1 MGRAV
6 AHGRSPV
13 ARFDDPTAI
22 ELLAEESRERVRQV
36 RAGAPVKGL
45 RANLRREYLQRQST
59 SMVART
65 VAIDD
70 EVRAAAS
77 PQVVIL
83 GAGLDGRAW
92 RMSELREVTVFE
104 VDHPDTQRVKRS
116 RVPTLERHAKE
127 IRFVAVDFERD
138 SLDEAL
144 EKAGHDSAKPTTWIW
159 EGVVMY
165 LARADIEKTLAV
177 IAERSAKRSRLVIAY
192 HQPALILHFLG
203 PILRRIGEPL
213 RTALTPTQMKAL
225 LDKYGFDV
233 VRDRDMHEIG
243 ASLGAEVEQGTK
255 TLRHQRIVAAD
266 RV

>member
-22 ELLAEESRERVRQV
+22 ELLADDSRARVEQV
-36 RAGAPVKGL
+36 RANQPLKGL

-59 SMVART
+59 AMVART
-65 VAIDD
+65 VAVDD

-116 RVPTLERHAKE
+116 RASNLEPHAKS
-127 IRFVAVDFERD
+127 IHFVSVDFEHD
-138 SLDEAL
+138 DLDEAL
-144 EKAGHDSAKPTTWIW
+144 EKAGHDPTKPTTWIW

-165 LARADIEKTLAV
+165 LALPAVEATLGVLAR
-177 IAERSAKRSRLVIAY
+177 RSAKRSRLIIVY
-192 HQPALILHFLG
+192 HQPALLLHVVGVVLK
-203 PILRRIGEPL
+203 RIGEPL
-213 RTALTPTQMKAL
+213 RTALSPPQMKAL
-225 LDKYGFDV
+225 LAKYGFIV
-233 VRDRDMHEIG
+233 VRDRDVHEIG
-243 ASLGAEVEQGTK
+243 ASLCDEVEKGTK
-255 TLRHQRIVAAD
+255 RIRHQRIVAAD
-266 RV
+266 HV

>member
-22 ELLAEESRERVRQV
+22 ELLPEESRSRVQQV
-36 RAGAPVKGL
+36 RANEPLKGL

-59 SMVART
+59 AMVART
-65 VAIDD
+65 VAVDD

-116 RVPTLERHAKE
+116 RLSALEPHAKS
-127 IRFVAVDFERD
+127 IHFVAVDFERD
-138 SLDEAL
+138 DLDEAL
-144 EKAGHDSAKPTTWIW
+144 EKAGHDPTKPTTWIW

-165 LARADIEKTLAV
+165 LALPAIESTLAV
-177 IAERSAKRSRLVIAY
+177 IARRSAKRSRLIVVY
-192 HQPALILHFLG
+192 HQPAFLLHFVGAVLK
-203 PILRRIGEPL
+203 RIGEPL
-213 RTALTPTQMKAL
+213 RSTLTPAQMKGL
-225 LDKYGFDV
+225 LEKYGFVV
-233 VRDRDMHEIG
+233 VRDRDVHEIG
-243 ASLGAEVEQGTK
+243 ATLCEEVEKGTK
-255 TLRHQRIVAAD
+255 GVRHQRIVAAD
-266 RV
+266 RA